1 MQRRVF
7 LAAAAAVW
15 SQWAQASGLSALA
28 SFLADVKSGDVTF
41 TQTIRPAGQ
50 ADAPSQVLRGR
61 MRFSRPDRFRFDYL
75 TPYEQVIVADG
86 QAIWLYDV
94 DLAQV
99 SVSDQKRTLANSPVG
114 ALLAAQDVASLQVLF
129 ELTEAPAR
137 EGLQWVRAQPSQKDA
152 ALVEA
157 VLGFG
162 AQGLARLEM
171 VDAFGQR
178 SSFSFDSMGMGQAV
192 PTTVFQFVPP
202 AEIDLIDQRRP

>member
-28 SFLADVKSGDVTF
+28 SFLADVQSGDVTF

-99 SVSDQKRTLANSPVG
+99 SVSDQKRTLANSPVPRHRYRG
-114 ALLAAQDVASLQVLF
+114 NNPKPPSLCQ
-129 ELTEAPAR
+129 TQCHR
-137 EGLQWVRAQPSQKDA
+137 RQHHRHKRA
-152 ALVEA
+152 
-157 VLGFG
+157 
-162 AQGLARLEM
+162 
-171 VDAFGQR
+171 
-178 SSFSFDSMGMGQAV
+178 
-192 PTTVFQFVPP
+192 
-202 AEIDLIDQRRP
+202 